1 MAGESQQKPSPAQ
14 EAIAAEDRELVQ
26 RCLNGEQAA
35 WDRLIEKYKRLIYS
49 VPVKYGMSPDD
60 ASDIFQNVCIDLFSN
75 LAKLRKIESLRSWLI
90 TVATHKCFH
99 WKRQQ
104 RMDIELDAMEQEAAE
119 EIAPALE
126 VVQDIQ
132 EEQIVRDAIELLP
145 SRCARLIKMLFFE
158 QPPVPYAEI
167 ASRLGLA
174 TGSIGFIRG
183 RCLNRLKKTLME
195 LGF

>member
-1 MAGESQQKPSPAQ
+1 MPDPSQQKPAPAQ
-14 EAIAAEDRELVQ
+14 EALLAEDRELVQ
-26 RCLNGEQAA
+26 RCINGEQAA

-49 VPVKYGMSPDD
+49 VPVKYGMSPED

-119 EIAPALE
+119 ELAPALE
-126 VVQDIQ
+126 VVQEIQ

-145 SRCARLIKMLFFE
+145 SRCAQLVKMLFYE
-158 QPPVPYAEI
+158 QPPVPYSEI
-167 ASRLGLA
+167 AARLGLA

-183 RCLNRLKKTLME
+183 RCLNRLKKTLAE